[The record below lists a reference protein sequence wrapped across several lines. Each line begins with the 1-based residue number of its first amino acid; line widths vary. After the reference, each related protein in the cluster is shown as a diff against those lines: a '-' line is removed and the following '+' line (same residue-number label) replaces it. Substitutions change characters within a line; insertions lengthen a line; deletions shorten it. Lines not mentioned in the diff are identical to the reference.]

1 MAFPVSSV
9 LKRMETKSAG
19 APGGGREERERETE
33 EVNLLLGPFN
43 QSAIIQGS

>member
-9 LKRMETKSAG
+9 LKGMETKGAG
-19 APGGGREERERETE
+19 GVGGGEKKERETE

-43 QSAIIQGS
+43 RSAIIQGS

>member
-9 LKRMETKSAG
+9 LKGM
-19 APGGGREERERETE
+19 GGEERECETE

-43 QSAIIQGS
+43 RSAIIQGS